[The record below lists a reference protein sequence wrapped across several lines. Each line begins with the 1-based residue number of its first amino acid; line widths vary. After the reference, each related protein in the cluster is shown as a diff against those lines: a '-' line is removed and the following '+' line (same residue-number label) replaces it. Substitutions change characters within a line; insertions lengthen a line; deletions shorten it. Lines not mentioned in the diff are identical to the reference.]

1 MYFRQLLPW
10 FLACGMVAQVL
21 SSADA
26 PPAVVSQI
34 KVVSDKVEDIT
45 SFEAWNKAVIKDGM
59 TDEQKVLA
67 AWEATVRFRH
77 HDSSPEEF
85 LGIGDSSTVDAFK
98 LFNVYGYCRGNAAQP
113 AFLQLVR
120 QLGYEA
126 RAWSVNKWGVP
137 EVFYGGAWH
146 MLDPGMICYFRN
158 ADGSIASVEQLCK
171 AVQDWHAQNPGYLGD
186 DKKLK
191 EFQQNGGHKKGP
203 ALIASC
209 PTYDDRG
216 NFALNYFGWFTAMI
230 IYDGTSKTPFL
241 FEDAASQGYRVNI
254 QLRKGE
260 RLTRNWSNQGLHVT
274 AAQGGNVECLRLQTG
289 KGALYYTPLWNDLAN
304 GRVGNGTHE
313 YAPPLSGPR
322 ALDAFLGSQNLS
334 VKDGSLRAL
343 DAALPAEGILR
354 MPGSYVY
361 LAGELNF
368 GATIGDGGAI
378 AVAFSDNHGLSWRE
392 LARITTTGPQKLELT
407 PHILRRYDYRLK
419 FTLTGAST
427 TLGVLKL
434 THAIQH
440 SQRALPALGQG
451 DNKVAF
457 AAGPQEGAITIEG
470 AGPKH
475 QGRQVTY
482 MDLGAVLNG
491 ISKSAL
497 EQWGTWSVEGPR
509 GDVTFPV
516 ETPGD
521 MVRIRFGCNYRA
533 GQKEEGWDLQV
544 SFDEGRNF
552 KTVGRAAGPVRQ
564 NGAWV
569 VCTGIPAGTRKAL
582 VRFAGNS
589 RGNTVLWR
597 YRIDADYTEPRGGSA
612 PVKVIYTWDE
622 AGQAKEHVHI
632 AQTPG
637 ETWTIHCARKP
648 ALKSIVLERSE

>member
-1 MYFRQLLPW
+1 MCFRLFLPW
-10 FLACGMVAQVL
+10 LLACNSIAQVL
-21 SSADA
+21 SGTDT
-26 PPAVVSQI
+26 PPAVISQI
-34 KVVSDKVEDIT
+34 KVVSDKVEDIA
-45 SFEAWNKAVIKDGM
+45 SFDAWKKAAIKDGM

-77 HDSSPEEF
+77 HDSNPEEF

-113 AFLQLVR
+113 AFLQLAR

-126 RAWSVNKWGVP
+126 RAWSVKNWGVV

-186 DKKLK
+186 VKKLQ
-191 EFQQNGGHKKGP
+191 EFQRNGGHKKGP
-203 ALIASC
+203 ALIANC

-216 NFALNYFGWFTAMI
+216 NFGMYYFGWFSAMI
-230 IYDGTSKTPFL
+230 IYDGGNKTPFL
-241 FEDAASQGYRVNI
+241 FEEAASQGYRVNI
-254 QLRKGE
+254 QLRRGE
-260 RLTRNWSNQGLHVT
+260 RLTRNWSNQGLHVA
-274 AAQGGNVECLRLQTG
+274 AAQGVSVECLKLQSG
-289 KGALYYTPLWNDLAN
+289 KGALYYTPKWGDLAN

-313 YAPPLSGPR
+313 YAPPLHGSHV
-322 ALDAFLGSQNLS
+322 LDAFLRTKNLGA
-334 VKDGSLRAL
+334 KDGSLLAL

-354 MPGSYVY
+354 MPSSYVY

-378 AVAFSDNHGLSWRE
+378 VVAFSDNHGLSWRE
-392 LARITTTGPQKLELT
+392 LARITTTGPQKLDLT
-407 PHILRRYDYRLK
+407 PYVLRRYDYRLK
-419 FTLTGAST
+419 FTLTGASA

-440 SQRALPALGQG
+440 SQRALPALGLG
-451 DNKVAF
+451 DNKIAF

-475 QGRQVTY
+475 QGKQVTY
-482 MDLGAVLNG
+482 LELGAVLNG
-491 ISKSAL
+491 IGKSAL

-533 GQKEEGWDLQV
+533 GQKEENWGLQV
-544 SFDEGRNF
+544 SFDEGKSF
-552 KTVGRAAGPVRQ
+552 KTVGRATGPTRQ
-564 NGAWV
+564 NSAWV
-569 VCTGIPAGTRKAL
+569 TCAEVPAGTRKAL
-582 VRFAGNS
+582 VRFAGES

-597 YRIDADYTEPRGGSA
+597 YRIDADYAEPRGGFA
-612 PVKVIYTWDE
+612 PVKITYAWDE
-622 AGQAKEHVHI
+622 AGQAKEDIHV
-632 AQTPG
+632 AKTPE
-637 ETWTIHCARKP
+637 ETWTIHCAQKP
-648 ALKSIVLERSE
+648 ELKSIVLERAD